1 MNEAHP
7 RGLMNGKDVL
17 KLIGLIL
24 IIAAGVFLFQ
34 HYDLSSFFSDRS
46 KIVPFLDS
54 FGPLSVVV
62 FIGIQILQVILAPI
76 PGEVT
81 GFIGGY
87 IYGIVLGALYSTIG
101 LTLGSWLAFGL
112 ARTFGLPF
120 VEKFI
125 SPKVI
130 ARYDHIMAHQGPFVA
145 FLLFLIP
152 GFPKDALCYI
162 LGLSHIKTKTFL
174 IIATVGRLLGTIILS
189 IQGSCFR
196 NQQNGTFLI
205 ITAVSI
211 IFFGLAYYLGQK
223 WFQKY
228 HKPHPEI
235 KTDAGAGS
243 GHD

>member
-1 MNEAHP
+1 MN
-7 RGLMNGKDVL
+7 RKDIL
-17 KLIGLIL
+17 KLVVLLL
-24 IIAAGVFLFQ
+24 IIATGIFLFQ
-34 HYDLSSFFSDRS
+34 HYNLSGFLSDRA
-46 KIVPFLDS
+46 KIIPFLDS

-87 IYGIVLGALYSTIG
+87 IYGIVPGALYSTIG

-120 VEKFI
+120 VEKFV

-130 ARYDHIMAHQGPFVA
+130 ARYDRIMAHQGPFVA

-162 LGLSHIKTKTFL
+162 LGLSHIKTRTFL

-189 IQGSCFR
+189 IQGSCVR
-196 NQQNGTFLI
+196 NENNGAFLI
-205 ITAVSI
+205 ITAVSLV
-211 IFFGLAYYLGQK
+211 FFGLAYYLGQK
-223 WFQKY
+223 WFEKY
-228 HKPHPEI
+228 HKTHPAV
-235 KTDAGAGS
+235 KTDAGAGP
-243 GHD
+243 GKT

>member
-1 MNEAHP
+1 MN
-7 RGLMNGKDVL
+7 RKDIL
-17 KLIGLIL
+17 KLVVLLL
-24 IIAAGVFLFQ
+24 IIATGIFLFR
-34 HYDLSSFFSDRS
+34 HYDLSNFLSDRA

-112 ARTFGLPF
+112 ARMFGLPF
-120 VEKFI
+120 VEKFV
-125 SPKVI
+125 SPKV
-130 ARYDHIMAHQGPFVA
+130 ARYDRIMAHQGPFVA

-189 IQGSCFR
+189 IQGSCVR

-211 IFFGLAYYLGQK
+211 VFFGLAYYLGQK
-223 WFQKY
+223 WFEKY
-228 HKPHPEI
+228 HKPHPAV
-235 KTDAGAGS
+235 KKDAGAGP
-243 GHD
+243 GQT

>member
-1 MNEAHP
+1 MN
-7 RGLMNGKDVL
+7 RKDIL
-17 KLIGLIL
+17 KLVVLLLMIATGIL
-24 IIAAGVFLFQ
+24 LFR
-34 HYDLSSFFSDRS
+34 HYDLYSFFSDRA

-87 IYGIVLGALYSTIG
+87 IYGIVPGAIYSTIG

-112 ARTFGLPF
+112 SRTFGLPF
-120 VEKFI
+120 VEKFV

-130 ARYDHIMAHQGPFVA
+130 ARYDRVMAHQGPFVA

-162 LGLSHIKTKTFL
+162 LGLSHIRTRTFL
-174 IIATVGRLLGTIILS
+174 TISTVGRLLGTIILS
-189 IQGSCFR
+189 IQGSCVR

-211 IFFGLAYYLGQK
+211 VFFGLAYYLGQK
-223 WFQKY
+223 WFEKY
-228 HKPHPEI
+228 HKPHTAV
-235 KTDAGAGS
+235 KTGAGAGP
-243 GHD
+243 GQTGGDGLP

>member
-1 MNEAHP
+1 M
-7 RGLMNGKDVL
+7 GKMDPANPATNKQIALRVVL
-17 KLIGLIL
+17 LFVLVIL
-24 IIAAGVFLFQ
+24 SSYLFFY
-34 HYDLSSFFSDRS
+34 YDLHVFFKDKNRIIDFIKSSPYDE
-46 KIVPFLDS
+46 I
-54 FGPLSVVV
+54 V
-62 FIGIQILQVILAPI
+62 FILLQITQVVAAPI
-76 PGEVT
+76 PGELT

-112 ARTFGLPF
+112 ARMFGLPF
-120 VEKFI
+120 VEKFV

-130 ARYDHIMAHQGPFVA
+130 ARYDRIMAHQGPFVA

-189 IQGSCFR
+189 IQGSCVR

-211 IFFGLAYYLGQK
+211 VFFGLAYYLGQK
-223 WFQKY
+223 WFEKY
-228 HKPHPEI
+228 HKPHPAV
-235 KTDAGAGS
+235 KKDAGAGP
-243 GHD
+243 GQT